1 MLFCDG
7 CDAGTTRSE
16 RGWRGYL
23 VADADGAVAV
33 EVLCPSCAEVVV
45 GEDEAGWSE

>member
-1 MLFCDG
+1 MRFCDG

-16 RGWRGYL
+16 RGWRAYL
-23 VADADGAVAV
+23 VEAGGGRTV

-45 GEDEAGWSE
+45 GEDEPTCSE